1 MYLCG
6 QEDSLCISDLI
17 RQLRLVLGSLGV
29 AEVLE
34 CRLDGSFDSFD
45 SFDSDPWQITLK
57 LLQY

>member
-34 CRLDGSFDSFD
+34 CRLDGSFDSD
-45 SFDSDPWQITLK
+45 DSDPWQITLK